1 MVCDAGRPHHLE
13 IGLHDRIGGGPEH
26 AELGSPT
33 ENIPHF
39 RVLLFEIS
47 ASHFAMS
54 ARSREV
60 YPQMSSE
67 NDRVIV
73 VGAGPVGLTAALA
86 LRRRGIETLVLASEQ
101 ALVMELRGST
111 FHPPTLDLLD
121 EFALVPRMIEVG
133 LKAPTWQFRD
143 RETGPVAT
151 FDLALLGG
159 DTNHPYRV
167 QCEQWKLMR
176 FLEEELRGEG
186 VELRFGHEVTAVRQ
200 DGDGVTVTANTA
212 SGPVSMTGRYVIAAD
227 GARSAVRRS
236 LGVEFEGFT
245 YAELFLIASTDF
257 PFENTLTDIAYVNYI
272 ADPLEW
278 LVLLR
283 VPGLWRVLVPAPE
296 NSDREKLLSDE
307 NLQAMLQRVVPR
319 PEPYTIAHRSIYHVH
334 QRVAKSFR
342 HGRVLL
348 AGDAAHVNN
357 PLGGMGMNGGIQ
369 DAFNLADKL
378 KAIWAGADDRLLDRY
393 DRQRRTVAVEAVQ
406 QQTHRN
412 QQVISERDPETRK
425 KSLDAMRKVAADKAS
440 AREYMLRSSMIA
452 SMRRAAEIE

>member
-1 MVCDAGRPHHLE
+1 
-13 IGLHDRIGGGPEH
+13 
-26 AELGSPT
+26 
-33 ENIPHF
+33 
-39 RVLLFEIS
+39 
-47 ASHFAMS
+47 MS
-54 ARSREV
+54 
-60 YPQMSSE
+60 

-86 LRRRGIETLVLASEQ
+86 LGRRGIPTVLLAAEPG
-101 ALVMELRGST
+101 LVMELRGST

-121 EFALVPRMIEVG
+121 EFGVVPRMIDVG

-151 FDLALLGG
+151 FDLSMLAG

-176 FLEEELRGEG
+176 FLEEELRKLPGSDI
-186 VELRFGHEVTAVRQ
+186 RFGHEVTSVRP
-200 DGDGVTVTANTA
+200 DDDAVTVAAETA
-212 SGPVSMTGRYVIAAD
+212 SGPVSLTGRYVVAAD

-236 LGVEFEGFT
+236 LAVDFEGFT
-245 YAELFLIASTDF
+245 YPELFLIASTDF
-257 PFENTLTDIAYVNYI
+257 RFEDQLTDIAYVNYI

-296 NSDREKLLSDE
+296 NSDRDKLLSDD

-319 PEPYTIAHRSIYHVH
+319 SEPYKIAHRSIYHVH

-412 QQVISERDPETRK
+412 QQIISERDPETRM
-425 KSLDAMRKVAADKAS
+425 KSLDAMRKVAANKAS

>member
-1 MVCDAGRPHHLE
+1 
-13 IGLHDRIGGGPEH
+13 
-26 AELGSPT
+26 
-33 ENIPHF
+33 
-39 RVLLFEIS
+39 
-47 ASHFAMS
+47 
-54 ARSREV
+54 
-60 YPQMSSE
+60 MSSE

-86 LRRRGIETLVLASEQ
+86 LAKRGIPSVLLAAEPE
-101 ALVMELRGST
+101 LVMELRGST

-121 EFALVPRMIEVG
+121 EFAMVPRMIEVG

-151 FDLALLGG
+151 FDLALLAG

-176 FLEEELRGEG
+176 FVEMELNKLGADI
-186 VELRFGHEVTAVRQ
+186 RFGHEVTGVSQ
-200 DGDGVTVTANTA
+200 DGDSATVTASTA
-212 SGPVSMTGRYVIAAD
+212 NGPVSISGRYVIAAD

-245 YAELFLIASTDF
+245 YAELFWIASTDF
-257 PFENTLTDIAYVNYI
+257 PFEKTLTDIAYVNYI
-272 ADPLEW
+272 ADPQEW

-296 NSDREKLLSDE
+296 NSDKDKLLSDE
-307 NLQAMLQRVVPR
+307 HMQSMLQRVVPR
-319 PEPYTIAHRSIYHVH
+319 PKPYNIAHRSIYHVH
-334 QRVAKSFR
+334 QRVAKCFR
-342 HGRVLL
+342 QGRVLL

-378 KAIWAGADDRLLDRY
+378 KAIYAGADDRLLDRY

-406 QQTHRN
+406 AQTHRN
-412 QQVISERDPETRK
+412 QQMISERDPEVRK
-425 KSLDAMRKVAADKAS
+425 KSLEAMRKTAADQAS

>member
-1 MVCDAGRPHHLE
+1 MSNGN
-13 IGLHDRIGGGPEH
+13 DRI
-26 AELGSPT
+26 
-33 ENIPHF
+33 
-39 RVLLFEIS
+39 
-47 ASHFAMS
+47 
-54 ARSREV
+54 
-60 YPQMSSE
+60 
-67 NDRVIV
+67 IV

-86 LRRRGIETLVLASEQ
+86 LAKRGIPAVLLAAEPE
-101 ALVMELRGST
+101 LVMELRGST

-121 EFALVPRMIEVG
+121 EFAMVPRMIEVG

-151 FDLALLGG
+151 FDLALLAG

-176 FLEEELRGEG
+176 FVEAELKKLGTDI
-186 VELRFGHEVTAVRQ
+186 RFGHEVTGVTQ
-200 DGDGVTVTANTA
+200 DGDSVTVTANTA
-212 SGPVSMTGRYVIAAD
+212 NGPVEVAGRYVIAAD

-245 YAELFLIASTDF
+245 YPELFLIASTDF
-257 PFENTLTDIAYVNYI
+257 PFEKN
-272 ADPLEW
+272 ADRHRLCE
-278 LVLLR
+278 LHRRSERMAGAAARAGAVAR
-283 VPGLWRVLVPAPE
+283 AGAGAGESRARRRCCRT
-296 NSDREKLLSDE
+296 SIC
-307 NLQAMLQRVVPR
+307 QAALNRVVPR
-319 PEPYTIAHRSIYHVH
+319 TEPYTIAHRSLYPVH

-342 HGRVLL
+342 HGRVVL
-348 AGDAAHVNN
+348 AGDAAHINN

-369 DAFNLADKL
+369 DAFNLADKF
-378 KAIWAGADDRLLDRY
+378 KAIFAGADDRLLDRY

-412 QQVISERDPETRK
+412 QQIISERDPETRK
-425 KSLDAMRKVAADKAS
+425 KALDAMRKTAADKAS

>member
-1 MVCDAGRPHHLE
+1 MSNGN
-13 IGLHDRIGGGPEH
+13 DRI
-26 AELGSPT
+26 
-33 ENIPHF
+33 
-39 RVLLFEIS
+39 
-47 ASHFAMS
+47 
-54 ARSREV
+54 
-60 YPQMSSE
+60 
-67 NDRVIV
+67 IV

-86 LRRRGIETLVLASEQ
+86 LARRGIPSVLLAAEPE
-101 ALVMELRGST
+101 LVMELRGST

-121 EFALVPRMIEVG
+121 EFAIVPRMIEVG

-151 FDLALLGG
+151 FDLALLAG

-176 FLEEELRGEG
+176 FVE
-186 VELRFGHEVTAVRQ
+186 VELKKLGTDIRFGHEVTGVTQ
-200 DGDGVTVTANTA
+200 DSDRVTVTANTA
-212 SGPVSMTGRYVIAAD
+212 NGPVEIAGRYVIAAD

-245 YAELFLIASTDF
+245 YPELFLIASTDF
-257 PFENTLTDIAYVNYI
+257 PFEKTLTDIAYVNYI
-272 ADPLEW
+272 ADPSEW

-296 NSDREKLLSDE
+296 NSSKEEMLSDGY
-307 NLQAMLQRVVPR
+307 LQAALNRVVKR
-319 PEPYTIAHRSIYHVH
+319 AEPYTIAHRSLYPVH

-342 HGRVLL
+342 HGRVVL
-348 AGDAAHVNN
+348 AGDAAHINN

-369 DAFNLADKL
+369 DAFNLADKF
-378 KAIWAGADDRLLDRY
+378 KTIFAGSDDRLLDRY

-412 QQVISERDPETRK
+412 QQVISERDPQVRK
-425 KSLDAMRKVAADKAS
+425 KALDAMRKTAADKTS

>member
-1 MVCDAGRPHHLE
+1 MQND
-13 IGLHDRIGGGPEH
+13 
-26 AELGSPT
+26 
-33 ENIPHF
+33 
-39 RVLLFEIS
+39 
-47 ASHFAMS
+47 
-54 ARSREV
+54 
-60 YPQMSSE
+60 
-67 NDRVIV
+67 NDRVII

-86 LRRRGIETLVLASEQ
+86 LGRRGIPSVLLAAEPE
-101 ALVMELRGST
+101 LVMELRGST

-121 EFALVPRMIEVG
+121 EFAMVPRMIEVG

-151 FDLALLGG
+151 FDLALLAG

-176 FLEEELRGEG
+176 FVEAELRKLGTDI
-186 VELRFGHEVTAVRQ
+186 RFGHEVAGVKQ
-200 DGDGVTVTANTA
+200 DSDRVTVTANTA
-212 SGPVSMTGRYVIAAD
+212 NGPVEVAGRYVIAAD

-236 LGVEFEGFT
+236 LNVEFEGFT
-245 YAELFLIASTDF
+245 YPELFLIASTDF
-257 PFENTLTDIAYVNYI
+257 PFEKTLTDIAYVNYI
-272 ADPLEW
+272 ADPNEW

-296 NSDREKLLSDE
+296 NVSKEEMLSDE
-307 NLQAMLQRVVPR
+307 YLQPALNRVVKR
-319 PEPYTIAHRSIYHVH
+319 DEPYTIAHRSLYPVH

-342 HGRVLL
+342 HGRVVL
-348 AGDAAHVNN
+348 AGDAAHINN

-369 DAFNLADKL
+369 DAFNLADKF
-378 KAIWAGADDRLLDRY
+378 KAIFAGSDDRLLDRY

-412 QQVISERDPETRK
+412 QQIISERDPAIRK
-425 KSLDAMRKVAADKAS
+425 KALDAMRKTASDKTA

>member
-1 MVCDAGRPHHLE
+1 
-13 IGLHDRIGGGPEH
+13 
-26 AELGSPT
+26 
-33 ENIPHF
+33 
-39 RVLLFEIS
+39 
-47 ASHFAMS
+47 MS
-54 ARSREV
+54 N
-60 YPQMSSE
+60 E
-67 NDRVIV
+67 NDRVII

-86 LRRRGIETLVLASEQ
+86 LHRRGIPTTLLAAEPE
-101 ALVMELRGST
+101 LVMELRGST

-121 EFALVPRMIEVG
+121 EFDLVPRMIEVG

-151 FDLALLGG
+151 FDLALLAG

-176 FLEEELRGEG
+176 FLEEKLRNEG

-200 DGDGVTVTANTA
+200 DDDGVTVTATTP
-212 SGPVSMTGRYVIAAD
+212 SGPVEIKSRYLMAAD

-257 PFENTLTDIAYVNYI
+257 PFETTLTDIAYVNYI

-296 NSDREKLLSDE
+296 NSDREKLLSDD

-319 PEPYTIAHRSIYHVH
+319 SEPYQIAHRSIYHVH

-412 QQVISERDPETRK
+412 QQIISERDPDTRK
-425 KSLDAMRKVAADKAS
+425 KSLDAMRKVAADKTS

>member
-1 MVCDAGRPHHLE
+1 MRQLE
-13 IGLHDRIGGGPEH
+13 GCV
-26 AELGSPT
+26 
-33 ENIPHF
+33 
-39 RVLLFEIS
+39 RVPN
-47 ASHFAMS
+47 AS
-54 ARSREV
+54 
-60 YPQMSSE
+60 
-67 NDRVIV
+67 DRVVV

-86 LRRRGIETLVLASEQ
+86 LARRGIPTVLLSTEPE
-101 ALVMELRGST
+101 LVMELRGST

-121 EFALVPRMIEVG
+121 EFGIVPRMIEVG
-133 LKAPTWQFRD
+133 LIAPTWQFRD

-151 FDLALLGG
+151 FDLSLLKD
-159 DTNHPYRV
+159 DTSHPYRV
-167 QCEQWKLMR
+167 QCEQWKLTR
-176 FLEEELRGEG
+176 FLKEELDKIPGTD
-186 VELRFGHEVTAVRQ
+186 VRFSHQVTSVVQ
-200 DGDGVTVTANTA
+200 NGDGLTVMADTAA
-212 SGPVSMTGRYVIAAD
+212 GPVSVAGRYVIAAD

-236 LGVEFEGFT
+236 LGVDFEGFT
-245 YAELFLIASTDF
+245 YPELFLIASTDF
-257 PFENTLTDIAYVNYI
+257 AFEHTLTDIAYVNYI

-283 VPGLWRVLVPAPE
+283 VPELWRVLVPAPE
-296 NSDREKLLSDE
+296 NADREQLLSDG
-307 NLQAMLQRVVPR
+307 NLQKMLNRVVPR
-319 PEPYTIAHRSIYHVH
+319 PEPYQIAHRALYPVH
-334 QRVAKSFR
+334 QRVAKNFR

-412 QQVISERDPETRK
+412 QQIISERDPATRLK
-425 KSLDAMRKVAADKAS
+425 ALDALRETAADKAS
-440 AREYMLRSSMIA
+440 AREYLLRSSMIA